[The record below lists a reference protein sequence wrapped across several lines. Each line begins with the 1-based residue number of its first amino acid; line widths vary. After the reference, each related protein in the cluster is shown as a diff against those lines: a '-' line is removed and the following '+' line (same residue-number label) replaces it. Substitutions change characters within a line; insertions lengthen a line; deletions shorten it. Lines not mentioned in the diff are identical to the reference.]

1 VTALIA
7 ALGGVRAS
15 VFAALAV
22 LAWSVA
28 VFVSFQNIAQRA
40 SHAEYRAE
48 VAKDK
53 ENAATALADAIAD
66 VREKDAGAQR
76 QVAELDARYQQEIE
90 DAKANAD
97 RTIAALRDGTLVLRK
112 RLAATGCSSR
122 PENTA
127 PSSGSND
134 QEGSGLREEDV
145 RFLVLESQR
154 ADQHT
159 RQLTACQAYIDA
171 LSKPER

>member
-15 VFAALAV
+15 VFAAAALAGWIIV
-22 LAWSVA
+22 GLFYVQHAR
-28 VFVSFQNIAQRA
+28 QEA
-40 SHAEYRAE
+40 SHANYRTE
-48 VAKDK
+48 VAIEGQK
-53 ENAATALADAIAD
+53 AATALAEAI
-66 VREKDAGAQR
+66 EGAMQAERAHRQR
-76 QVAELDARYQQEIE
+76 VAEIDAAYQKEID

-97 RTIAALRDGTLVLRK
+97 RTIADLRSGALVLRK
-112 RLAATGCSSR
+112 RLAATGCPAR
-122 PENTA
+122 GDGA
-127 PSSGSND
+127 PASGGND
-134 QEGSGLREEDV
+134 PQETGLREEDV